1 MSRIRTEQK
10 RDKKELEIKEM
21 KENISTL
28 SKRLGGLDSVMDR
41 QEQYS
46 HRNCFLL
53 HALEEESPGNA
64 DQCVIDMLSES
75 ISEAI
80 Y

>member
-1 MSRIRTEQK
+1 
-10 RDKKELEIKEM
+10 M

-53 HALEEESPGNA
+53 HALEEESPGNT
-64 DQCVIDMLSES
+64 DQCVIDMLSEP

-80 Y
+80 YWSKP